1 MTQSFPTFCLRLT
14 GCCASLYFYSMGKY
28 SQGLHNIKSLCFFL
42 LYFPLACDIMGSLE
56 GDDNLNSSELPPWNY
71 ALSYESQDIIRA
83 YFSNLKPFAK
93 QTCDNIRQVSDIISN
108 SPEIQD
114 SLKLCQQFNSTLNN
128 SEELKKAQEI
138 ATCIAEQLNTP
149 EFKATMAALAEA
161 AQRILDD
168 SIEAWKQFQEDNL
181 IISQETPAVPV
192 TESAVAD
199 LDWFGQLLPID
210 MRGIWLDID
219 DKTGLIAS
227 ALTMSRILLPRLVE
241 CVDAGVVTDGMDA
254 VIFSVYFVVFLN
266 MLVRAYSKRID
277 QIRNN
282 H

>member
-1 MTQSFPTFCLRLT
+1 
-14 GCCASLYFYSMGKY
+14 
-28 SQGLHNIKSLCFFL
+28 
-42 LYFPLACDIMGSLE
+42 MGSLE